1 MPPQKPRWM
10 LWLQKSWQNK
20 ALWKNTQDPL
30 PTARQGIF
38 LLNHVE
44 EFDILKS
51 RSLWMERNIM
61 FVKIKADIRHWLR
74 ELDKKY
80 FCVMLGF
87 AVMVY
92 FPLISL
98 KLTNTVD
105 GLWTTAEYMAGAWEL
120 SNGRW
125 FWLVTSFLRFS
136 LQLEPINAVVC
147 LVLVSLG
154 VTKLH
159 MTFKTVHEGRTSC
172 LDWLAGLCY
181 LANTVIGCY
190 LSFAHQSV
198 EFGLAFYL
206 SVLAAVCVIRS
217 RSIAAGIAQGAF
229 LLALSLGLYQ
239 TDLACFCM
247 VLLAWFLVLLF
258 RGEEGIKLRYYI
270 AKCLGSAVC
279 GAALYWGILQII
291 LKISGV
297 AMTNYQGG
305 ASTSPLNMLKSLPQ
319 SIVKCYAQF
328 WDYFFGDTVRHNV
341 LQSFGVLY
349 ALAFLVVG
357 AALVHRL
364 AVVLRR
370 KDAETAFYAVAA
382 VLVMPL
388 ASVIFLLAASQ
399 ATFYIPMAGG
409 TALFFPVCFWLLD
422 AVQPASN
429 TETLGKNKAG
439 KVKKAALLLAAAG
452 ILYGS
457 VFMSAIDQQAMYE
470 GRKAT
475 KQIADLVA
483 GELVAE
489 GYYDLPEK
497 LPVMLVGRPSAS
509 PLFRTH
515 IIYWDANDYAQV
527 GLFEKENAATMRYSW
542 NAVFRDLTPMQLEL
556 CSDEVY
562 DELIRTEEIKRM
574 PTFPEKGS
582 MQEMDGVYV
591 IKISEDY
598 LIDE

>member
-1 MPPQKPRWM
+1 M
-10 LWLQKSWQNK
+10 S
-20 ALWKNTQDPL
+20 
-30 PTARQGIF
+30 
-38 LLNHVE
+38 
-44 EFDILKS
+44 
-51 RSLWMERNIM
+51 
-61 FVKIKADIRHWLR
+61 VKIKADIRHWLR

-80 FCVMLGF
+80 FFVMLGF

-105 GLWTTAEYMAGAWEL
+105 GLWTTAEYMAGVWEL

-154 VTKLH
+154 VTQLH

-206 SVLAAVCVIRS
+206 SVLAAVCVIRNGS
-217 RSIAAGIAQGAF
+217 TAKGIAYGAF
-229 LLALSLGLYQ
+229 FLALSLGLYQ
-239 TDLACFCM
+239 VELACFCL
-247 VLLAWFLVLLF
+247 VLLAYFVLLLF
-258 RGEEGIKLRYYI
+258 RGEEKAKLRCFI
-270 AKCLGSAVC
+270 AKSLGSAVC
-279 GAALYWGILQII
+279 GAALYWLVLQVI
-291 LKISGV
+291 LKLSGV
-297 AMTNYQGG
+297 AMAEYQGG
-305 ASTSPLNMLKSLPQ
+305 ASISPLNMVKNLPQ
-319 SIVKCYAQF
+319 SIAKCYGQF
-328 WDYFFGDTVRHNV
+328 WDYFFGDTVRHNT
-341 LQSFGVLY
+341 LQNTKVLY
-349 ALAFLVVG
+349 VLAFVFVG
-357 AALVHRL
+357 AALLRRL
-364 AVVLRR
+364 AVILRR

-382 VLVMPL
+382 LLVMPL
-388 ASVIFLLAASQ
+388 ASVIFLLAASE

-409 TALFFPVCFWLLD
+409 TALFFPVCFWLLN
-422 AVQPASN
+422 AAPVQPSGRV
-429 TETLGKNKAG
+429 EKLEKNA
-439 KVKKAALLLAAAG
+439 VLLTAAV
-452 ILYGS
+452 ILYGG

-470 GRKAT
+470 GRRAT

-483 GELVAE
+483 NELVAE
-489 GYYDLPEK
+489 GYYDAPEK

-515 IIYWDANDYAQV
+515 VIYWDANDYAQV
-527 GLFEKENAATMRYSW
+527 GLFKKENAATMRYSW

-598 LIDE
+598 QLDEETAE

>member
-154 VTKLH
+154 VTRLH
-159 MTFKTVHEGRTSC
+159 MLFKPAWMRTSC
-172 LDWLAGLCY
+172 IDWLAGLCY

-217 RSIAAGIAQGAF
+217 RSIAAGVAQGAF

-258 RGEEGIKLRYYI
+258 RGEEGIKLRCYI

-305 ASTSPLNMLKSLPQ
+305 ADISVSGILKNLP
-319 SIVKCYAQF
+319 SSVAKCYELF
-328 WDYFFGDTVRHNV
+328 YRYFFGTLVKHNMLQETAVVFV
-341 LQSFGVLY
+341 LIFC
-349 ALAFLVVG
+349 VVG
-357 AALVHRL
+357 AALACRL
-364 AVVLRR
+364 VRLIRR
-370 KDAETAFYAVAA
+370 KDWENTFYGTAALLVLPMMCTVFMVAT
-382 VLVMPL
+382 
-388 ASVIFLLAASQ
+388 SQ
-399 ATFYIPMAGG
+399 ASFYIPMSGG
-409 TALFFPVCFWLLD
+409 LALFLPVCFWLLD
-422 AVQPASN
+422 SSREG
-429 TETLGKNKAG
+429 ETACDAFRKCWNKAE
-439 KVKKAALLLAAAG
+439 KALILLTAAAVV
-452 ILYGS
+452 YGS
-457 VFMSAIDQQAMYE
+457 VFMSAVDQQAMYE

-515 IIYWDANDYAQV
+515 VIYWDANDYAQV

>member
-1 MPPQKPRWM
+1 MAVRIKTDIRR
-10 LWLQKSWQNK
+10 WLQ
-20 ALWKNTQDPL
+20 
-30 PTARQGIF
+30 
-38 LLNHVE
+38 
-44 EFDILKS
+44 
-51 RSLWMERNIM
+51 
-61 FVKIKADIRHWLR
+61 

-80 FCVMLGF
+80 FLVMLGF
-87 AVMVY
+87 AIVVY

-136 LQLEPINAVVC
+136 LQLEPINAAVC

-159 MTFKTVHEGRTSC
+159 MTFKTVREGRTSC

-181 LANTVIGCY
+181 VSNVVVGCY
-190 LSFAHQSV
+190 LSFHFIAPEYGFS
-198 EFGLAFYL
+198 FFFAMLATEHVIRGK
-206 SVLAAVCVIRS
+206 SAVSSIVPAAV
-217 RSIAAGIAQGAF
+217 

-239 TDLACFCM
+239 TNLACFCL
-247 VLLAWFLVLLF
+247 VLLAYFLLLLF
-258 RGEEGIKLRYYI
+258 RNGEKQKIREHICKSL
-270 AKCLGSAVC
+270 ASAVC

-297 AMTNYQGG
+297 AMANYQGG
-305 ASTSPLNMLKSLPQ
+305 ASISPLNMLKSLPQ

-328 WDYFFGDTVRHNV
+328 WDYFFGDTVRHTV

-357 AALVHRL
+357 AALVRRL

-409 TALFFPVCFWLLD
+409 TALLFPVCFWLLD
-422 AVQPASN
+422 SAQPASN
-429 TETLGKNKAG
+429 TETSGKNKAG
-439 KVKKAALLLAAAG
+439 KVEKAALLLAAAG

-515 IIYWDANDYAQV
+515 VIYWDANDYAQV
-527 GLFEKENAATMRYSW
+527 GLFKKENAATMRYSW

-598 LIDE
+598 QLDEETAE

>member
-1 MPPQKPRWM
+1 M
-10 LWLQKSWQNK
+10 S
-20 ALWKNTQDPL
+20 
-30 PTARQGIF
+30 
-38 LLNHVE
+38 
-44 EFDILKS
+44 
-51 RSLWMERNIM
+51 
-61 FVKIKADIRHWLR
+61 VKIKADIRHWLR

-80 FCVMLGF
+80 FFVMLGF

-159 MTFKTVHEGRTSC
+159 MTFKTVHGGTSY

-217 RSIAAGIAQGAF
+217 RSIAAGVAQGAL

-247 VLLAWFLVLLF
+247 VLLAWFLVLLL

-291 LKISGV
+291 LKVSGV

-305 ASTSPLNMLKSLPQ
+305 ASTSPLNTLKSLPQ

-357 AALVHRL
+357 AALVRRL

-388 ASVIFLLAASQ
+388 ASVIF
-399 ATFYIPMAGG
+399 
-409 TALFFPVCFWLLD
+409 
-422 AVQPASN
+422 
-429 TETLGKNKAG
+429 
-439 KVKKAALLLAAAG
+439 LLAAAG

-515 IIYWDANDYAQV
+515 VIYWDANDYAQV

-582 MQEMDGVYV
+582 IQEMDGVYV

>member
-1 MPPQKPRWM
+1 M
-10 LWLQKSWQNK
+10 LKTIKQNILQWWN
-20 ALWKNTQDPL
+20 
-30 PTARQGIF
+30 
-38 LLNHVE
+38 
-44 EFDILKS
+44 
-51 RSLWMERNIM
+51 
-61 FVKIKADIRHWLR
+61 

-80 FCVMLGF
+80 FLGMLLF
-87 AVMVY
+87 SSFVF
-92 FPLISL
+92 FPLVSQR
-98 KLTNTVD
+98 LTNAYD
-105 GLWTTAEYMAGAWEL
+105 GMWTTAEYWAGGWEF

-125 FWLVTSFLRFS
+125 LWPVFSFLRFS

-147 LVLVSLG
+147 LMLVSLG
-154 VTKLH
+154 VTRLH
-159 MTFKTVHEGRTSC
+159 MLFKPAWMRTSC
-172 LDWLAGLCY
+172 IDWLAGLCY
-181 LANTVIGCY
+181 LANSVIGCY

-217 RSIAAGIAQGAF
+217 RSIAAGVAQGAF

-258 RGEEGIKLRYYI
+258 RGEEGIKLRCYI

-305 ASTSPLNMLKSLPQ
+305 ADISVSGILKNLP
-319 SIVKCYAQF
+319 SSVAKCYELF
-328 WDYFFGDTVRHNV
+328 YRYFFGTLVKHNMLQETAVVFV
-341 LQSFGVLY
+341 LIFC
-349 ALAFLVVG
+349 VVG
-357 AALVHRL
+357 AALACRL
-364 AVVLRR
+364 VRLIRR
-370 KDAETAFYAVAA
+370 KDWENTFYGTAALLVLPMMCTVFMVAT
-382 VLVMPL
+382 
-388 ASVIFLLAASQ
+388 SQ
-399 ATFYIPMAGG
+399 ASFYIPMSGG
-409 TALFFPVCFWLLD
+409 LALFLPVCFWLLD
-422 AVQPASN
+422 SSREG
-429 TETLGKNKAG
+429 ETACDAFRKCWNKAE
-439 KVKKAALLLAAAG
+439 KALILLTAAAVV
-452 ILYGS
+452 YGS
-457 VFMSAIDQQAMYE
+457 VFMSAVDQQAMYE

>member
-1 MPPQKPRWM
+1 M
-10 LWLQKSWQNK
+10 S
-20 ALWKNTQDPL
+20 
-30 PTARQGIF
+30 
-38 LLNHVE
+38 VE
-44 EFDILKS
+44 
-51 RSLWMERNIM
+51 
-61 FVKIKADIRHWLR
+61 IKADIRHWLR

-80 FCVMLGF
+80 FFVMLGF

-154 VTKLH
+154 VTRLH
-159 MTFKTVHEGRTSC
+159 MLFKPAWMRTSC
-172 LDWLAGLCY
+172 IDWLAGLCY

-217 RSIAAGIAQGAF
+217 RSIAAGVAQGAF

-258 RGEEGIKLRYYI
+258 RGEEGIKLRCYI

-305 ASTSPLNMLKSLPQ
+305 ADISVSGILKNLP
-319 SIVKCYAQF
+319 SSVAKCYELF
-328 WDYFFGDTVRHNV
+328 YRYFFGTLIKHNMLQETAVVFV
-341 LQSFGVLY
+341 LIFC
-349 ALAFLVVG
+349 VVG
-357 AALVHRL
+357 AALACRL
-364 AVVLRR
+364 VRLIRR
-370 KDAETAFYAVAA
+370 KDWENTFYGTAALLVLPMMCTVFMVAT
-382 VLVMPL
+382 
-388 ASVIFLLAASQ
+388 SQ
-399 ATFYIPMAGG
+399 ASFYIPMSGG
-409 TALFFPVCFWLLD
+409 LALFLPVCFWLLD
-422 AVQPASN
+422 SSREG
-429 TETLGKNKAG
+429 ETACDAFRKCWNKAE
-439 KVKKAALLLAAAG
+439 KALILLTAAAVV
-452 ILYGS
+452 YGS
-457 VFMSAIDQQAMYE
+457 VFMSAVDQQAMYE

>member
-1 MPPQKPRWM
+1 M
-10 LWLQKSWQNK
+10 S
-20 ALWKNTQDPL
+20 
-30 PTARQGIF
+30 
-38 LLNHVE
+38 
-44 EFDILKS
+44 
-51 RSLWMERNIM
+51 
-61 FVKIKADIRHWLR
+61 VKIKADIRHWLR

-217 RSIAAGIAQGAF
+217 RSIAAGVAQGAF

-305 ASTSPLNMLKSLPQ
+305 ADISVSGILKNLP
-319 SIVKCYAQF
+319 SSVAKCYELF
-328 WDYFFGDTVRHNV
+328 YRYFFGTLVKHNMLQETAVVFV
-341 LQSFGVLY
+341 LIFC
-349 ALAFLVVG
+349 VVG
-357 AALVHRL
+357 AALACRL
-364 AVVLRR
+364 VRLIRR
-370 KDAETAFYAVAA
+370 KDWENTFYGTAALLVLPMMCTVFMVAT
-382 VLVMPL
+382 
-388 ASVIFLLAASQ
+388 SQ
-399 ATFYIPMAGG
+399 ASFYIPMSGG
-409 TALFFPVCFWLLD
+409 LALFLPVCFWLLD
-422 AVQPASN
+422 SSREG
-429 TETLGKNKAG
+429 ETACDAFRKCWNKAE
-439 KVKKAALLLAAAG
+439 KALILLTAAAVV
-452 ILYGS
+452 YGS

-515 IIYWDANDYAQV
+515 VIYWDANDYAQV

>member
-1 MPPQKPRWM
+1 MAVRIKTDIRR
-10 LWLQKSWQNK
+10 WLQ
-20 ALWKNTQDPL
+20 
-30 PTARQGIF
+30 
-38 LLNHVE
+38 
-44 EFDILKS
+44 
-51 RSLWMERNIM
+51 
-61 FVKIKADIRHWLR
+61 

-80 FCVMLGF
+80 FLVMLGF
-87 AVMVY
+87 AIVVY

-159 MTFKTVHEGRTSC
+159 MTFKTVREGGGGTTC

-217 RSIAAGIAQGAF
+217 RSIAAGVAQGAF

-239 TDLACFCM
+239 ADLACFCM

-258 RGEEGIKLRYYI
+258 RGEERIKLRCYI

-279 GAALYWGILQII
+279 GAALYWEILQII

-305 ASTSPLNMLKSLPQ
+305 ASASPLNMLKSLPQ
-319 SIVKCYAQF
+319 SIAKCYAQF

-357 AALVHRL
+357 AALVRRL

-382 VLVMPL
+382 VLAMPL
-388 ASVIFLLAASQ
+388 ASVIFLLAASE

-409 TALFFPVCFWLLD
+409 TALFFPVCFWLLN
-422 AVQPASN
+422 AAPVQPSGRV
-429 TETLGKNKAG
+429 EKLEKNA
-439 KVKKAALLLAAAG
+439 VLLTAAV
-452 ILYGS
+452 ILYGG
-457 VFMSAIDQQAMYE
+457 VFMSVIDQQAMYE
-470 GRKAT
+470 GRRAT

-483 GELVAE
+483 NELVAE
-489 GYYDLPEK
+489 GYYDAPEK

-515 IIYWDANDYAQV
+515 VVYWDANDYAQV
-527 GLFEKENAATMRYSW
+527 GLFKKGNAATMRYSW

-562 DELIRTEEIKRM
+562 DELIQTEEIKRM

-598 LIDE
+598 QLDE

>member
-1 MPPQKPRWM
+1 M
-10 LWLQKSWQNK
+10 LKTIKQNILQWWN
-20 ALWKNTQDPL
+20 
-30 PTARQGIF
+30 
-38 LLNHVE
+38 
-44 EFDILKS
+44 
-51 RSLWMERNIM
+51 
-61 FVKIKADIRHWLR
+61 

-80 FCVMLGF
+80 FLGMLLF
-87 AVMVY
+87 SSFVF
-92 FPLISL
+92 FPLVSQR
-98 KLTNTVD
+98 LTNAYD
-105 GLWTTAEYMAGAWEL
+105 GMWTTAEYWAGGWEF

-125 FWLVTSFLRFS
+125 LWPVFSFLRFS

-147 LVLVSLG
+147 LMLVSLG
-154 VTKLH
+154 VTRLH
-159 MTFKTVHEGRTSC
+159 MLFKPAWMRTSC
-172 LDWLAGLCY
+172 IDWLAGLCY
-181 LANTVIGCY
+181 LANSVIGCY

-217 RSIAAGIAQGAF
+217 RSIAAGVAQGAF

-258 RGEEGIKLRYYI
+258 RGEEGIKLRCYI

-305 ASTSPLNMLKSLPQ
+305 ADISVSGILKNLP
-319 SIVKCYAQF
+319 SSVAKCYELF
-328 WDYFFGDTVRHNV
+328 YRYFFGTLVKHNMLQETAVVFV
-341 LQSFGVLY
+341 LIFC
-349 ALAFLVVG
+349 VVG
-357 AALVHRL
+357 AALACRL
-364 AVVLRR
+364 VRLIRR
-370 KDAETAFYAVAA
+370 KDWENTFYGTAALLVLPMMCTVFMVAT
-382 VLVMPL
+382 
-388 ASVIFLLAASQ
+388 SQ
-399 ATFYIPMAGG
+399 ASFYIPMSGG
-409 TALFFPVCFWLLD
+409 LALFLPVCFWLLD
-422 AVQPASN
+422 SSREG
-429 TETLGKNKAG
+429 ETACDAFRKCWNKAE
-439 KVKKAALLLAAAG
+439 KALILLTAAAVV
-452 ILYGS
+452 YGS

-483 GELVAE
+483 DELVAE

-515 IIYWDANDYAQV
+515 VIYWDANDYAQV

>member
-1 MPPQKPRWM
+1 M
-10 LWLQKSWQNK
+10 LLFS
-20 ALWKNTQDPL
+20 
-30 PTARQGIF
+30 
-38 LLNHVE
+38 
-44 EFDILKS
+44 S
-51 RSLWMERNIM
+51 
-61 FVKIKADIRHWLR
+61 FV
-74 ELDKKY
+74 
-80 FCVMLGF
+80 F
-87 AVMVY
+87 
-92 FPLISL
+92 FPLVSQR
-98 KLTNTVD
+98 LTNAYD
-105 GLWTTAEYMAGAWEL
+105 GMWTTAEYWAGGWEF

-125 FWLVTSFLRFS
+125 LWPVFSFLRFS

-147 LVLVSLG
+147 LMLVSLG
-154 VTKLH
+154 VTRLH
-159 MTFKTVHEGRTSC
+159 MLFKPAWMRTSC
-172 LDWLAGLCY
+172 IDWLAGLCY

-217 RSIAAGIAQGAF
+217 RSIAAGVAQGAF

-258 RGEEGIKLRYYI
+258 RGEEGIKLRCYI

-305 ASTSPLNMLKSLPQ
+305 ADISVSGILKNLP
-319 SIVKCYAQF
+319 SSVAKCYELF
-328 WDYFFGDTVRHNV
+328 YRYFFGTLVKHNMLQETAVVFV
-341 LQSFGVLY
+341 LIFC
-349 ALAFLVVG
+349 VVG
-357 AALVHRL
+357 AALACRL
-364 AVVLRR
+364 VRLIRR
-370 KDAETAFYAVAA
+370 KDWENTFYGTAALLVLPMMCTVFMVAT
-382 VLVMPL
+382 
-388 ASVIFLLAASQ
+388 SQ
-399 ATFYIPMAGG
+399 ASFYIPMSGG
-409 TALFFPVCFWLLD
+409 LALFLPVCFWLLD
-422 AVQPASN
+422 SSREG
-429 TETLGKNKAG
+429 ETACDAFRKCWNKAE
-439 KVKKAALLLAAAG
+439 KALILLTAAAVV
-452 ILYGS
+452 YGS
-457 VFMSAIDQQAMYE
+457 VFMSAVDQQAMYE

>member
-1 MPPQKPRWM
+1 
-10 LWLQKSWQNK
+10 
-20 ALWKNTQDPL
+20 
-30 PTARQGIF
+30 
-38 LLNHVE
+38 
-44 EFDILKS
+44 
-51 RSLWMERNIM
+51 M

-80 FCVMLGF
+80 FFVMLGF

-357 AALVHRL
+357 AALACRL
-364 AVVLRR
+364 VRLIRR
-370 KDAETAFYAVAA
+370 KDWENTFYGTAALLVLPMMCTVFMVAT
-382 VLVMPL
+382 
-388 ASVIFLLAASQ
+388 SQ
-399 ATFYIPMAGG
+399 ALFYIPMSGG
-409 TALFFPVCFWLLD
+409 LALFLPVCFWLLD
-422 AVQPASN
+422 SSREG
-429 TETLGKNKAG
+429 ETACDAFRKCWNKAE
-439 KVKKAALLLAAAG
+439 KALILLTAAAVV
-452 ILYGS
+452 YGS

>member
-1 MPPQKPRWM
+1 M
-10 LWLQKSWQNK
+10 LKTIKQNILQWWN
-20 ALWKNTQDPL
+20 
-30 PTARQGIF
+30 
-38 LLNHVE
+38 
-44 EFDILKS
+44 
-51 RSLWMERNIM
+51 
-61 FVKIKADIRHWLR
+61 

-80 FCVMLGF
+80 FLGMLLF
-87 AVMVY
+87 SSFVF
-92 FPLISL
+92 FPLVSQR
-98 KLTNTVD
+98 LTNAYD
-105 GLWTTAEYMAGAWEL
+105 GMWTTAEYWAGGWEF

-125 FWLVTSFLRFS
+125 LWPVFSFLRFS

-147 LVLVSLG
+147 LMLVSLG
-154 VTKLH
+154 VTRLH
-159 MTFKTVHEGRTSC
+159 MLFKPAWMRTSC
-172 LDWLAGLCY
+172 IDWLAGLCY

-217 RSIAAGIAQGAF
+217 RSIAAGVAQGAF

-258 RGEEGIKLRYYI
+258 RGEEGIKLRCYI
-270 AKCLGSAVC
+270 AKCLCSAVC

-305 ASTSPLNMLKSLPQ
+305 ADISVSGILKNLP
-319 SIVKCYAQF
+319 SSVAKCYELF
-328 WDYFFGDTVRHNV
+328 YRYFFGTLVKHNMLQETAVVFV
-341 LQSFGVLY
+341 LIFC
-349 ALAFLVVG
+349 VVG
-357 AALVHRL
+357 AALACRL
-364 AVVLRR
+364 VRLIRR
-370 KDAETAFYAVAA
+370 KDWENTFYGTAALLVLPMMCTVFMVAT
-382 VLVMPL
+382 
-388 ASVIFLLAASQ
+388 SQ
-399 ATFYIPMAGG
+399 ASFYIPMSGG
-409 TALFFPVCFWLLD
+409 LALFLPVCFWLLD
-422 AVQPASN
+422 SSR
-429 TETLGKNKAG
+429 EGKTACDAFRKCWNNAEKALI
-439 KVKKAALLLAAAG
+439 LLTAAAVV
-452 ILYGS
+452 YGS

-515 IIYWDANDYAQV
+515 VIYWDANDYAQV

>member
-1 MPPQKPRWM
+1 M
-10 LWLQKSWQNK
+10 LKTIKQNILQWWN
-20 ALWKNTQDPL
+20 
-30 PTARQGIF
+30 
-38 LLNHVE
+38 
-44 EFDILKS
+44 
-51 RSLWMERNIM
+51 
-61 FVKIKADIRHWLR
+61 

-80 FCVMLGF
+80 FLGMLLF
-87 AVMVY
+87 SSFVF
-92 FPLISL
+92 FPLVSQR
-98 KLTNTVD
+98 LTNAYD
-105 GLWTTAEYMAGAWEL
+105 GMWTTAEYWAGGWEF

-125 FWLVTSFLRFS
+125 LWPVFSFLRFS

-147 LVLVSLG
+147 LMLVSLG
-154 VTKLH
+154 VTRLH
-159 MTFKTVHEGRTSC
+159 MLFKPAWMRTSC
-172 LDWLAGLCY
+172 IDWLAGLCY

-217 RSIAAGIAQGAF
+217 RSIAAGVAQGAF

-258 RGEEGIKLRYYI
+258 RGEEGIKLRCYI

-305 ASTSPLNMLKSLPQ
+305 ADISVSGILKNLP
-319 SIVKCYAQF
+319 SSVAKCYELF
-328 WDYFFGDTVRHNV
+328 YRYFFGTLVKHNM
-341 LQSFGVLY
+341 LQETAVVF
-349 ALAFLVVG
+349 ALIFCVVG
-357 AALVHRL
+357 AALACRL
-364 AVVLRR
+364 VRLIRR
-370 KDAETAFYAVAA
+370 KDWENTFYGTAALLVLPMMCTVFMVAT
-382 VLVMPL
+382 
-388 ASVIFLLAASQ
+388 SQ
-399 ATFYIPMAGG
+399 ASFYIPMSGG
-409 TALFFPVCFWLLD
+409 LALFLPVCFWLLD
-422 AVQPASN
+422 SSREG
-429 TETLGKNKAG
+429 ETACDAFRKCWNKAE
-439 KVKKAALLLAAAG
+439 KALILLTAAAVV
-452 ILYGS
+452 YGS
-457 VFMSAIDQQAMYE
+457 VFMSAVDQQAMYE

>member
-1 MPPQKPRWM
+1 M
-10 LWLQKSWQNK
+10 S
-20 ALWKNTQDPL
+20 
-30 PTARQGIF
+30 
-38 LLNHVE
+38 VE
-44 EFDILKS
+44 
-51 RSLWMERNIM
+51 
-61 FVKIKADIRHWLR
+61 IKADIRHWLR

-80 FCVMLGF
+80 FFVMLGF

-159 MTFKTVHEGRTSC
+159 MTFKTVHEGRTAC

-239 TDLACFCM
+239 TNLACFCL
-247 VLLAWFLVLLF
+247 VLLAYFLLLLF
-258 RGEEGIKLRYYI
+258 QNGEKQKIREYI
-270 AKCLGSAVC
+270 CKSLASAAS
-279 GAALYWGILQII
+279 GAVLYLLI
-291 LKISGV
+291 LKITLWATGT
-297 AMTNYQGG
+297 AMADYQGG
-305 ASTSPLNMLKSLPQ
+305 ADISVSGILKNLP
-319 SIVKCYAQF
+319 SSVEKCYELF
-328 WDYFFGDTVRHNV
+328 YRYFFGTLVKHNM
-341 LQSFGVLY
+341 LQETAVVF
-349 ALAFLVVG
+349 ALIFCAVG
-357 AALVHRL
+357 AALACRL
-364 AVVLRR
+364 VRLIRR
-370 KDAETAFYAVAA
+370 KDWENTFYGTAALLVLPMMCTVFMVAT
-382 VLVMPL
+382 
-388 ASVIFLLAASQ
+388 SQ
-399 ATFYIPMAGG
+399 ASFYIPMSGG
-409 TALFFPVCFWLLD
+409 LALFLPACFWLLD
-422 AVQPASN
+422 SSR
-429 TETLGKNKAG
+429 EGKTACDAFRKCWNKAE
-439 KVKKAALLLAAAG
+439 KALILLTAAAVV
-452 ILYGS
+452 YGS
-457 VFMSAIDQQAMYE
+457 VFMSAVDQQAMYE

-497 LPVMLVGRPSAS
+497 LPSAS

-515 IIYWDANDYAQV
+515 VIYWDANDYAQV

>member
-1 MPPQKPRWM
+1 M
-10 LWLQKSWQNK
+10 S
-20 ALWKNTQDPL
+20 
-30 PTARQGIF
+30 
-38 LLNHVE
+38 
-44 EFDILKS
+44 
-51 RSLWMERNIM
+51 
-61 FVKIKADIRHWLR
+61 VKIKADIRHWLR

-147 LVLVSLG
+147 LMLVSLG
-154 VTKLH
+154 VTRLH
-159 MTFKTVHEGRTSC
+159 MLFKPAWMRTSC
-172 LDWLAGLCY
+172 IDWLAGLCY
-181 LANTVIGCY
+181 VSNVVVGCY
-190 LSFAHQSV
+190 LSFHFIAPEYGFS
-198 EFGLAFYL
+198 FFFAMLATEHVIRGK
-206 SVLAAVCVIRS
+206 SAVSSIVPAAV
-217 RSIAAGIAQGAF
+217 

-239 TDLACFCM
+239 TNLACFCL

-258 RGEEGIKLRYYI
+258 RGEEGIKLRCYI

-279 GAALYWGILQII
+279 GAALYWEILQII

-297 AMTNYQGG
+297 AMANYQGG
-305 ASTSPLNMLKSLPQ
+305 ASISPLNMLKSLPQ

-357 AALVHRL
+357 AALVRRL

-370 KDAETAFYAVAA
+370 KNAETAFYAVAA

-422 AVQPASN
+422 SARPASN
-429 TETLGKNKAG
+429 TQKPQAKTKLARWKRLRFCWLRQAFFMAVSLCRLSISRRCMRDARQQNKSRTLWPVSWWQRAIMICRKNC
-439 KVKKAALLLAAAG
+439 
-452 ILYGS
+452 
-457 VFMSAIDQQAMYE
+457 
-470 GRKAT
+470 R
-475 KQIADLVA
+475 
-483 GELVAE
+483 
-489 GYYDLPEK
+489 
-497 LPVMLVGRPSAS
+497 
-509 PLFRTH
+509 
-515 IIYWDANDYAQV
+515 
-527 GLFEKENAATMRYSW
+527 
-542 NAVFRDLTPMQLEL
+542 
-556 CSDEVY
+556 
-562 DELIRTEEIKRM
+562 
-574 PTFPEKGS
+574 
-582 MQEMDGVYV
+582 
-591 IKISEDY
+591 
-598 LIDE
+598 

>member
-1 MPPQKPRWM
+1 M
-10 LWLQKSWQNK
+10 S
-20 ALWKNTQDPL
+20 
-30 PTARQGIF
+30 
-38 LLNHVE
+38 
-44 EFDILKS
+44 
-51 RSLWMERNIM
+51 
-61 FVKIKADIRHWLR
+61 VKIKADIRHWLR

-80 FCVMLGF
+80 FFVMLGF

-154 VTKLH
+154 VTRLH
-159 MTFKTVHEGRTSC
+159 MLFKPAWMRTSC
-172 LDWLAGLCY
+172 IDWLAGLCY
-181 LANTVIGCY
+181 VSNVVVGCY
-190 LSFAHQSV
+190 LSFHFIAPEYGFS
-198 EFGLAFYL
+198 FFFAMLATEHVIRGK
-206 SVLAAVCVIRS
+206 SAVSSIVPAAV
-217 RSIAAGIAQGAF
+217 

-279 GAALYWGILQII
+279 GAALYWEILQII

-297 AMTNYQGG
+297 AMANYQGG
-305 ASTSPLNMLKSLPQ
+305 ASISPLNMLKSLPQ

-357 AALVHRL
+357 AALVRRL

-370 KDAETAFYAVAA
+370 KNAETAFYAVAA

-422 AVQPASN
+422 SARPASN
-429 TETLGKNKAG
+429 TEISGKNKAG
-439 KVKKAALLLAAAG
+439 KVEKAALLLAAAG

-483 GELVAE
+483 SELVAE

-497 LPVMLVGRPSAS
+497 LPVMLVGRPSAN

-515 IIYWDANDYAQV
+515 VIYWDANDYAQV
-527 GLFEKENAATMRYSW
+527 GLFKKENAATMRYSW
-542 NAVFRDLTPMQLEL
+542 NAVFRDLTPMKLEL

-582 MQEMDGVYV
+582 MQEIDGVYV

>member
-1 MPPQKPRWM
+1 
-10 LWLQKSWQNK
+10 
-20 ALWKNTQDPL
+20 
-30 PTARQGIF
+30 
-38 LLNHVE
+38 
-44 EFDILKS
+44 
-51 RSLWMERNIM
+51 M
-61 FVKIKADIRHWLR
+61 FAKIKADIRHWLR

-105 GLWTTAEYMAGAWEL
+105 GLWTTAEYMAGVWEL

-181 LANTVIGCY
+181 VSNVVVGCY
-190 LSFAHQSV
+190 LSFHFIAPEYGFS
-198 EFGLAFYL
+198 FFFAMLATEHVIRGK
-206 SVLAAVCVIRS
+206 SAVSSIVPAAV
-217 RSIAAGIAQGAF
+217 

-239 TDLACFCM
+239 TNLACFCL
-247 VLLAWFLVLLF
+247 VLLAYFLLLLF
-258 RGEEGIKLRYYI
+258 RNGEKQKIREHICKSL
-270 AKCLGSAVC
+270 ASAVC

-297 AMTNYQGG
+297 AMANYQGG
-305 ASTSPLNMLKSLPQ
+305 ASISPLNMLKSLPQ

-328 WDYFFGDTVRHNV
+328 WDYFFGDTVRHTV

-357 AALVHRL
+357 VALVRRL

-422 AVQPASN
+422 SAQPASN
-429 TETLGKNKAG
+429 TETSGKNKAG

-515 IIYWDANDYAQV
+515 VIYWDANDYAQV
-527 GLFEKENAATMRYSW
+527 GLFKKENAATMRYSW

-598 LIDE
+598 QLDEETAE

>member
-1 MPPQKPRWM
+1 M
-10 LWLQKSWQNK
+10 S
-20 ALWKNTQDPL
+20 
-30 PTARQGIF
+30 
-38 LLNHVE
+38 
-44 EFDILKS
+44 
-51 RSLWMERNIM
+51 
-61 FVKIKADIRHWLR
+61 VKIKADIRHWLR

-154 VTKLH
+154 VTRLH
-159 MTFKTVHEGRTSC
+159 MLFKPAWMRTSC
-172 LDWLAGLCY
+172 IDWLAGLCY
-181 LANTVIGCY
+181 VSNVVVGCY
-190 LSFAHQSV
+190 LSFHFIAPEYGFS
-198 EFGLAFYL
+198 FFFAMLATEHVIRGK
-206 SVLAAVCVIRS
+206 SAVSSIVPAAV
-217 RSIAAGIAQGAF
+217 

-239 TDLACFCM
+239 TNLACFCL

-357 AALVHRL
+357 AALVRRL

-370 KDAETAFYAVAA
+370 KNAETAFYAVAA

-422 AVQPASN
+422 SARPASN
-429 TETLGKNKAG
+429 TETSGKNKAG
-439 KVKKAALLLAAAG
+439 KVEKAALLLAAAG

-483 GELVAE
+483 SELVAE

-497 LPVMLVGRPSAS
+497 LPVMLVGRPSAN

-515 IIYWDANDYAQV
+515 VIYWDANDYAQV

-582 MQEMDGVYV
+582 MQEIDGVYV

>member
-1 MPPQKPRWM
+1 
-10 LWLQKSWQNK
+10 
-20 ALWKNTQDPL
+20 
-30 PTARQGIF
+30 
-38 LLNHVE
+38 
-44 EFDILKS
+44 
-51 RSLWMERNIM
+51 M

-80 FCVMLGF
+80 FFVMLGF

-370 KDAETAFYAVAA
+370 KDAETALYAVAA

-470 GRKAT
+470 GRQAT
-475 KQIADLVA
+475 KELSDLIAQTLVN
-483 GELVAE
+483 E
-489 GYYDLPEK
+489 GYYDNEI
-497 LPVMLVGRPSAS
+497 PVMLVGNASNS

-515 IIYWDANDYAQV
+515 ELYHTANPYARV
-527 GLFEKENAATMRYSW
+527 GLFMAETAGTIRFSWDAA
-542 NAVFRDLTPMQLEL
+542 FRDYTPIWLNLCDDKTYQKLLE
-556 CSDEVY
+556 
-562 DELIRTEEIKRM
+562 TEEIAEM
-574 PTFPEKGS
+574 PTFPQEGS
-582 MQEMDGVYV
+582 IRKMDGVLV
-591 IKISEDY
+591 IKVSEEYHLDADWKNKMMSGEY
-598 LIDE
+598 D

>member
-1 MPPQKPRWM
+1 M
-10 LWLQKSWQNK
+10 S
-20 ALWKNTQDPL
+20 
-30 PTARQGIF
+30 
-38 LLNHVE
+38 
-44 EFDILKS
+44 
-51 RSLWMERNIM
+51 
-61 FVKIKADIRHWLR
+61 VKIKADIRHWLR

-80 FCVMLGF
+80 FFVMLGF

-159 MTFKTVHEGRTSC
+159 MTFKTVHERRTSY

-198 EFGLAFYL
+198 EFSLAFYL

-217 RSIAAGIAQGAF
+217 RSIAAGVAQGAF

-357 AALVHRL
+357 AALVRRL

-409 TALFFPVCFWLLD
+409 LALFLPVCFWLLD
-422 AVQPASN
+422 SSQEG
-429 TETLGKNKAG
+429 ETACDAFRKCWNKAE
-439 KVKKAALLLAAAG
+439 KALILLTAAAVV
-452 ILYGS
+452 YGS

-515 IIYWDANDYAQV
+515 VIYWDANDYAQV

>member
-1 MPPQKPRWM
+1 MAVRIKTDIRR
-10 LWLQKSWQNK
+10 WLQ
-20 ALWKNTQDPL
+20 
-30 PTARQGIF
+30 
-38 LLNHVE
+38 
-44 EFDILKS
+44 
-51 RSLWMERNIM
+51 
-61 FVKIKADIRHWLR
+61 

-80 FCVMLGF
+80 FLVMLGF
-87 AVMVY
+87 SAFVF
-92 FPLISL
+92 FPLIAL
-98 KLTNTVD
+98 RLTNTVD
-105 GLWTTAEYMAGAWEL
+105 GLWTTTEYMAGTWEL

-154 VTKLH
+154 VTRLH
-159 MTFKTVHEGRTSC
+159 GLFKPVREEGTIC

-181 LANTVIGCY
+181 VSSTVIGCY

-198 EFGLAFYL
+198 EFGLAFCL
-206 SVLAAVCVIRS
+206 SVLAASCVIRNGS
-217 RSIAAGIAQGAF
+217 TAKGIAYGAF
-229 LLALSLGLYQ
+229 FLALSLGLYQ
-239 TDLACFCM
+239 VELACFCL
-247 VLLAWFLVLLF
+247 VLLAYFVLLLF
-258 RGEEGIKLRYYI
+258 RGEEKAKLRCLI
-270 AKCLGSAVC
+270 AKSLGSAVC
-279 GAALYWGILQII
+279 GAALYWLVLQVI
-291 LKISGV
+291 LKLSGV
-297 AMTNYQGG
+297 AMAEYQGG
-305 ASTSPLNMLKSLPQ
+305 ASISPLNMVKNLPQ
-319 SIVKCYAQF
+319 SIAKCYAQF

-357 AALVHRL
+357 AALVRRL

-382 VLVMPL
+382 VLAMPL

-409 TALFFPVCFWLLD
+409 TALFFPACFWLLG
-422 AVQPASN
+422 AAQPASN
-429 TETLGKNKAG
+429 TETSGKNKAG
-439 KVKKAALLLAAAG
+439 KVEKAALLLAAAG

-475 KQIADLVA
+475 KQIADLVT

-515 IIYWDANDYAQV
+515 VIYWDANDYAQV
-527 GLFEKENAATMRYSW
+527 GLFKKGNAATMRYSW

-562 DELIRTEEIKRM
+562 DELIQTEEIKRM

-598 LIDE
+598 QLDE

>member
-1 MPPQKPRWM
+1 M
-10 LWLQKSWQNK
+10 
-20 ALWKNTQDPL
+20 
-30 PTARQGIF
+30 
-38 LLNHVE
+38 
-44 EFDILKS
+44 
-51 RSLWMERNIM
+51 
-61 FVKIKADIRHWLR
+61 
-74 ELDKKY
+74 
-80 FCVMLGF
+80 
-87 AVMVY
+87 
-92 FPLISL
+92 
-98 KLTNTVD
+98 
-105 GLWTTAEYMAGAWEL
+105 WTTAEYWAGGWEF

-125 FWLVTSFLRFS
+125 LWPVFSFLRFS

-147 LVLVSLG
+147 LMLVSLG
-154 VTKLH
+154 VTRLH
-159 MTFKTVHEGRTSC
+159 MLFKPAWMRTSC
-172 LDWLAGLCY
+172 IDWLAGLCY

-217 RSIAAGIAQGAF
+217 RSIAAGVAQGAF

-258 RGEEGIKLRYYI
+258 RGEEGIKLRCYI

-305 ASTSPLNMLKSLPQ
+305 ADISVSGILKNLP
-319 SIVKCYAQF
+319 SSVAKCYELF
-328 WDYFFGDTVRHNV
+328 YRYFFGTLVKHNMLQETAVVFV
-341 LQSFGVLY
+341 LIFC
-349 ALAFLVVG
+349 VVG
-357 AALVHRL
+357 AALACRL
-364 AVVLRR
+364 VRLIRR
-370 KDAETAFYAVAA
+370 KDWENTFYGTAALLVLPMMCTVFMVAT
-382 VLVMPL
+382 
-388 ASVIFLLAASQ
+388 SQ
-399 ATFYIPMAGG
+399 ASFYIPMSGG
-409 TALFFPVCFWLLD
+409 LALFLPVCFWLLD
-422 AVQPASN
+422 SSREG
-429 TETLGKNKAG
+429 ETACDAFRKCWNKAE
-439 KVKKAALLLAAAG
+439 KALILLTAAAVV
-452 ILYGS
+452 YGS
-457 VFMSAIDQQAMYE
+457 VFMSAVDQQAMYE

>member
-1 MPPQKPRWM
+1 M
-10 LWLQKSWQNK
+10 S
-20 ALWKNTQDPL
+20 
-30 PTARQGIF
+30 
-38 LLNHVE
+38 
-44 EFDILKS
+44 
-51 RSLWMERNIM
+51 
-61 FVKIKADIRHWLR
+61 VKIKADIRHWLR

-80 FCVMLGF
+80 FFVMLGF

-105 GLWTTAEYMAGAWEL
+105 GLWTTAEYMAGVWEL

-206 SVLAAVCVIRS
+206 SVLAAVCVIRNGS
-217 RSIAAGIAQGAF
+217 TAKGIAYGAF
-229 LLALSLGLYQ
+229 FLALSLGLYQ
-239 TDLACFCM
+239 VELACFCL
-247 VLLAWFLVLLF
+247 VLLAYFVLLLF
-258 RGEEGIKLRYYI
+258 RGEEKAKLRCFI
-270 AKCLGSAVC
+270 AKSLGSAVC
-279 GAALYWGILQII
+279 GAALYWLVLQVI
-291 LKISGV
+291 LKLSGV
-297 AMTNYQGG
+297 AMAEYQGG
-305 ASTSPLNMLKSLPQ
+305 ASISPLNMVKNLPQ
-319 SIVKCYAQF
+319 SIAKCYGQF
-328 WDYFFGDTVRHNV
+328 WDYFFGDTVRHNT
-341 LQSFGVLY
+341 LQNTKVLY
-349 ALAFLVVG
+349 VLAFVFVG
-357 AALVHRL
+357 AALLRRL
-364 AVVLRR
+364 AVILRR

-382 VLVMPL
+382 LLVMPL
-388 ASVIFLLAASQ
+388 ASVIFLLAASE

-409 TALFFPVCFWLLD
+409 TALFFPVCFWLLN
-422 AVQPASN
+422 AAPVQPSGRV
-429 TETLGKNKAG
+429 EKLEKNA
-439 KVKKAALLLAAAG
+439 VLLTAAV
-452 ILYGS
+452 ILYGG

-470 GRKAT
+470 GRRAT

-483 GELVAE
+483 NELVAE
-489 GYYDLPEK
+489 GYYDAPEK

-515 IIYWDANDYAQV
+515 VIYWDANDYAQV
-527 GLFEKENAATMRYSW
+527 GLFKKENAATMRYSW

-598 LIDE
+598 QLDEETAE